1 MDAEAFH
8 GNRRR
13 LEEIQIGKRS
23 RRDLHPL
30 GLARWHKKERTR
42 NSPELRNT
50 TRVKRIQMDWPE
62 GMRPHIG
69 PHVGPPRPPSYQECV
84 NLPQANVAQPRRA
97 AMTQVD
103 QPMSPEWM
111 YSPEANLPPS
121 PDMLAQS
128 LDLAAQ
134 RSPMETDQPSQ
145 ALVVH
150 PEANR
155 ENPDENPLR

>member
-1 MDAEAFH
+1 MQKPVMPTEEDWKKYRAEK
-8 GNRRR
+8 GQEGTYILWVLPDGTEVNGQ
-13 LEEIQIGKRS
+13 EI
-23 RRDLHPL
+23 P
-30 GLARWHKKERTR
+30 
-42 NSPELRNT
+42 PELRNT
-50 TRVKRIQMDWPE
+50 SRVKSIQMDWPE

-103 QPMSPEWM
+103 QPMSPAWM
-111 YSPEANLPPS
+111 YSPEVDLPPS

-128 LDLAAQ
+128 PDLAAQ

-145 ALVVH
+145 ALMVH